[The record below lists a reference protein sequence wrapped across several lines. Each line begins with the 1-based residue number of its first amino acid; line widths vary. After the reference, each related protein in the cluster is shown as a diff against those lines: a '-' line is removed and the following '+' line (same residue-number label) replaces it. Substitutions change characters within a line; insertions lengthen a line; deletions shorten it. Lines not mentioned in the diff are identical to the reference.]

1 MDQSI
6 IAGIGNIYAN
16 EILYKAKINPLR
28 SGDSLNIDNIKS
40 IIQATK
46 FILKKSI
53 KVGGTSIKNHKQPDG
68 KLGYFVQKLRVYG
81 KANQNCKV
89 CNKIICSTVIN
100 NRSTFFCNNCQ
111 K

>member
-40 IIQATK
+40 IH
-46 FILKKSI
+46 S
-53 KVGGTSIKNHKQPDG
+53 S
-68 KLGYFVQKLRVYG
+68 
-81 KANQNCKV
+81 
-89 CNKIICSTVIN
+89 NKIYFKKIHKSRGHVN
-100 NRSTFFCNNCQ
+100 
-111 K
+111 